1 MSTFFY
7 DEESLDCV
15 IIDPTFLPR
24 VQLDFIK
31 QRGWTL
37 RQIWLTH
44 GHFDHAAGTKGV
56 SEAFDPPVPI
66 AMGLES
72 LNGAKAHP
80 SSAIYG
86 GVKVD
91 EIPRVDIPLSHG
103 MWLGLRTDAEKKV
116 VEVRDVSGGHNP
128 GSMMFI
134 VPSCRLRWSVMLY
147 QGSIGRTD
155 FPGSEHALA

>member
-15 IIDPTFLPR
+15 IIDPPTFLPR

-72 LNGAKAHP
+72 LNGQRRIHP
-80 SSAIYG
+80 AQFMG
-86 GVKVD
+86 GS
-91 EIPRVDIPLSHG
+91 RS
-103 MWLGLRTDAEKKV
+103 MRFLGWIFL
-116 VEVRDVSGGHNP
+116 
-128 GSMMFI
+128 
-134 VPSCRLRWSVMLY
+134 
-147 QGSIGRTD
+147 
-155 FPGSEHALA
+155 FPMGCGWV